1 MIEIDA
7 RIQSLDFRLMGET
20 ISFKNQVLFFQSK
33 SIVDVVGLLIRTGK
47 YDAIIVGVL
56 ILCFSI
62 VFPVTKL
69 LSAGIYILSRRGWAK
84 NRVIEYFAFK
94 SGKWSMADVMV
105 VAILMTYIGFNG
117 ILDSELSGL
126 NIHNDTLTSI
136 TTNQTSLQPGYIVF
150 TGFVLYGLV
159 LAQILKNLTHPH
171 DGKLAEINVR

>member
-1 MIEIDA
+1 
-7 RIQSLDFRLMGET
+7 
-20 ISFKNQVLFFQSK
+20 
-33 SIVDVVGLLIRTGK
+33 
-47 YDAIIVGVL
+47 
-56 ILCFSI
+56 
-62 VFPVTKL
+62 
-69 LSAGIYILSRRGWAK
+69 
-84 NRVIEYFAFK
+84 VIEYFAFK